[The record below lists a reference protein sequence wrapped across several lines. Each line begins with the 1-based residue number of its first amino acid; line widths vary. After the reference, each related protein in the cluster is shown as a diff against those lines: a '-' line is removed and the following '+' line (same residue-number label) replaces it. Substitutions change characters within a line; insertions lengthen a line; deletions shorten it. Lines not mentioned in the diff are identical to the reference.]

1 MDSLEQLNGSNALMV
16 FCAGGLTLAFFLWLL
31 KKATPNYR
39 GQIRWALGNVSI
51 TLGLLLQGLPGLPVE
66 RIPWIQDLLANGL
79 LVLGVSFIGNGTWQF
94 LDKPKKYSPW
104 AYLPPVAL
112 VPFLY
117 FFIFIKPCES
127 CISATVSFFLMVQF
141 ISSSIAIAYQF
152 PFKRKL
158 GLYSVLGA
166 YIPLSVFFFLR
177 LFVIFDPEIT
187 LFPLNPD
194 SFVLTLISMTVGGT
208 LWTLGFILLSTSR
221 LGEELTLKN
230 VDEKRQ
236 EYDLLVRTIIDSL
249 PQALIV
255 KNVEGRYVLCN
266 AAFAKT
272 LGKSMADV
280 IGTNDFD
287 LYPEDLALKYR
298 GDDKKVLEAG
308 ESQIYFEEYPSEAGR
323 LWVETV
329 KTPVRDRD
337 GRITGILVMFRD
349 VTERIEAQ
357 EALQESERRYRELSE
372 ELEARVEKRTAELGE
387 AKRDMDIFFEVT
399 LGYLCIV
406 DRGGHFL
413 KVSPSWTADLGW
425 KESDLVGAQFLS
437 FLHPDDRKRA
447 VDAVT
452 FLLSGVQLKDFH
464 LRFRRADGTWVWFS
478 LGAVGIPERRVIII
492 AAYDITMQVEI
503 EERLRNARLEAERA
517 SQAKSQFIA
526 TMSHE
531 LRTPLNAILGYS
543 ALLEQVVQSDRG
555 KGYLKSIGTSGR
567 ALLAIINDILDLT
580 RAESGRIELVPM
592 PFEIRGLLNDLTDI
606 FRFNVEEKALVFKL
620 RVTDR
625 VPKTVMLDRDR
636 LRQVLVNLIG
646 NAIKFTDEG
655 SVTLFIDAVN
665 DEPIPLVENEKA
677 SRKIRLKIEIVDTGI
692 GITEEYRARLF
703 DPFSQQDPS
712 ISRKYGGTGLGLAI
726 AKRLLD
732 LMGALIRYDAP
743 AEGGSRFR
751 IEIPQVISAGNGEEI
766 SSTVGNI
773 EVAENPPVPSVD
785 GVSLSPRVLWIK
797 KSPSIDDTLLPFL
810 RSKGMDLVTR
820 DYAPLS
826 GKTLDRMDLLLLS
839 IRWDDEDDRNYAKQI
854 NDRIRSVDIPVL
866 FLIENPVW
874 ERISGYFDGTS
885 WDFIRSPVEPE
896 ELYVRILNLIQIHR
910 AQADLELVNRKI
922 SEASRTIEEKNSNLE
937 VLVNRLDRLSL
948 TDELTGLSNRRCI
961 SNRINMELAR
971 SKRTGR
977 SLTLIMGDLD
987 LFKMVNDRYG
997 HIAGDAVL
1005 SEVAKRI
1012 AESLREGDAVGRWG
1026 GEEFLI
1032 ILPETEL
1039 GAGKHVA
1046 ERIRAQVGNLPI
1058 AYGAE
1063 SIHIT
1068 ISLGV
1073 ATLIPSEKDETEGI
1087 ASLLIRAADDALY
1100 RAKARGRNRV
1110 EVLESINP
1118 SGKPGSPSGRS

>member
-1 MDSLEQLNGSNALMV
+1 MV

-31 KKATPNYR
+31 KKATPNYG

-51 TLGLLLQGLPGLPVE
+51 TLGLLLQGLPVLPVE
-66 RIPWIQDLLANGL
+66 WKAWIQDLMANGL

-104 AYLPPVAL
+104 AYAPPVVL
-112 VPFLY
+112 LPFLY
-117 FFIFIKPCES
+117 FFTFVKPCVL
-127 CISATVSFFLMVQF
+127 CVTATVSFFLLVQF
-141 ISSSIAIAYQF
+141 IASSIAMAYQF
-152 PFKRKL
+152 PFARKM

-166 YIPLSVFFFLR
+166 FIPLSIFFFLR
-177 LFVIFDPEIT
+177 LLMIFDPGMTI
-187 LFPLNPD
+187 FGVNPD
-194 SFVLTLISMTVGGT
+194 SFALTLVSMTVGGT
-208 LWTLGFILLSTSR
+208 LWTLGFILLSLSR
-221 LGEELTLKN
+221 LGEELTLRN
-230 VDEKRQ
+230 VDENRQ
-236 EYDLLVRTIIDSL
+236 EYNLLVRTIIDSL
-249 PQALIV
+249 PQALVI
-255 KNVEGRYVLCN
+255 KDLEGRFMLCN
-266 AAFAKT
+266 ASFAKT

-287 LYPEDLALKYR
+287 QYPEDLALKFR
-298 GDDKKVLEAG
+298 GDDKKVLEGG
-308 ESQIYFEEYPSEAGR
+308 ESQIFFEEYPSPGGR
-323 LWVETV
+323 IWVETV
-329 KTPVRDRD
+329 KIPVQDRE
-337 GRITGILVMFRD
+337 GQKTGILVMFRD

-372 ELEARVEKRTAELGE
+372 DLEARVEKRTEELGQ
-387 AKRDMDIFFEVT
+387 AKRDIDIFFEVT

-425 KESDLVGAQFLS
+425 KESDLVGAQILS

-478 LGAVGIPERRVIII
+478 LGAVGIPDRRVIII

-543 ALLEQVVQSDRG
+543 ALLEQMVQSDRG

-592 PFEIRGLLNDLTDI
+592 PFEIRGLLNDLADI
-606 FRFNVEEKALVFKL
+606 FRFNVEEKGLVFNFH
-620 RVTDR
+620 VTDR

-636 LRQVLVNLIG
+636 LRQVLVNLVG

-655 SVTLFIDAVN
+655 SVSLSIDAVN
-665 DEPIPLVENEKA
+665 DESIPVVENERV
-677 SRKIRLKIEIVDTGI
+677 SRKVRLKLEIADTGI
-692 GITEEYRARLF
+692 GITEEYRRRLF

-732 LMGALIRYDAP
+732 LMGGQIRYDAP
-743 AEGGSRFR
+743 PDGGSRFK

-766 SSTVGNI
+766 SSMVGKI
-773 EVAENPPVPSVD
+773 EEPVRAELPLAEGNSH
-785 GVSLSPRVLWIK
+785 SLRVLWIK
-797 KSPSIDDTLLPFL
+797 KGTSIGDSLEQFLLTQGL
-810 RSKGMDLVTR
+810 DLTTR
-820 DYAPLS
+820 AYAPLS
-826 GKTLDRMDLLLLS
+826 RKMLNRTDLLLLS
-839 IRWDDEDDRNYAKQI
+839 IRWGEPADMDYVKQV
-854 NDRIRSVDIPVL
+854 NDRARDAEVPILYI
-866 FLIENPVW
+866 IENPDW
-874 ERISGYFDGTS
+874 KAISTYFNATS
-885 WDFIRSPVEPE
+885 WDFIRSPVEEE
-896 ELYVRILNLIQIHR
+896 ELYARILNLIQIHR
-910 AQADLELVNRKI
+910 AQADLELVNRKL

-937 VLVNRLDRLSL
+937 ILVSRLDRLSL

-961 SNRINMELAR
+961 SNRVNTELAR

-977 SLTLIMGDLD
+977 SLALIMGDLD
-987 LFKMVNDRYG
+987 LFKLVNDRYG
-997 HIAGDAVL
+997 HLAGDAVL
-1005 SEVAKRI
+1005 SESAKRI

-1032 ILPETEL
+1032 ILPETDL
-1039 GAGKHVA
+1039 QAAKQVA
-1046 ERIRAQVGNLPI
+1046 ERIRTQVGTLPI

-1063 SIHIT
+1063 SIYIT

-1073 ATLIPSEKDETEGI
+1073 ATLIPTEKDDTEGA

-1110 EVLESINP
+1110 EALGVVSPN
-1118 SGKPGSPSGRS
+1118 GTPGSPNGRS